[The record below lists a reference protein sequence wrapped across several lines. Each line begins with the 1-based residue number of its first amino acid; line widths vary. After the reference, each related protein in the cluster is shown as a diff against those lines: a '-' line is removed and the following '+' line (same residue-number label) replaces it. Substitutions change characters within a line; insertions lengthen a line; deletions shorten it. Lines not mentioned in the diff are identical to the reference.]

1 MDRVKPQT
9 NRRSLSRL
17 AWLGGAVLMVGCV
30 GVALAFTDFST
41 ARVDPANLTIST
53 VEQGTLEVKVRGSGQ
68 LLPKNVEYLGA
79 QVSGRVVKKLVQPGD
94 VVKAGQVMLELANPK
109 LVVTSEEAASAWEG
123 AVTELRATESELKT
137 DLLNQ
142 EIALTQAKFAL
153 QSAQLQMQAES
164 ELKEANLVPDVQFQ
178 RTKLSVVQLK
188 QALDIGQ
195 DRVNAIRANIKMQ
208 VAVKQAKVTEL
219 GRALERAKGDVRNL
233 QIVAGIDGI
242 VQAFKLNIGQE
253 LAAGESL
260 GRIAQS
266 GLLYAELKVPAGDA
280 SDVQIGQPV
289 VVDTHNGVVNGVVTR
304 VDPAIT
310 EGTVVVDVGLKDAL
324 PAGAR
329 PQLAVDGDIYLV
341 RLPNTVFVRKPS
353 YAQNNASVPVYKVDA
368 SGKYADKL
376 VVQSGKLSLTT
387 MQVLRG
393 LKAGDRIIT
402 SEAGDWQGKDRI
414 RIR

>member
-1 MDRVKPQT
+1 M
-9 NRRSLSRL
+9 L
-17 AWLGGAVLMVGCV
+17 VGCV
-30 GVALAFTDFST
+30 GGALAFTDFST

-53 VEQGTLEVKVRGSGQ
+53 VEQGTLEIKVRGSGQ
-68 LLPKNVEYLGA
+68 LLPKNVESLSA
-79 QVSGRVVKKLVQPGD
+79 QVSGRVVRKLVEPGD
-94 VVKAGQVMLELANPK
+94 AVKAGQVLLELANPK
-109 LVVTSEEAASAWEG
+109 LVVTAEEAESAWEG

-142 EIALTQAKFAL
+142 EVALTQAKFAL
-153 QSAQLQMQAES
+153 QSAQLQLQAES
-164 ELKEANLVPDVQFQ
+164 ELKQANLVPDVQYQ

-195 DRVNAIRANIKMQ
+195 DRVNAIRANIKIQ

-219 GRALERAKGDVRNL
+219 ARALERAKGDVRNL
-233 QIVAGIDGI
+233 KVVAGIDGT

-253 LAAGESL
+253 LAAGESV
-260 GRIAQS
+260 GRIAQA
-266 GLLYAELKVPAGDA
+266 GLLYAELKVPAGDSA
-280 SDVQIGQPV
+280 DVQTGQAV
-289 VVDTHNGVVNGVVTR
+289 QIDTHNGVVNGEVTR

-310 EGTVVVDVGLKDAL
+310 DGTVVVDVGLKDAL

-329 PQLAVDGDIYLV
+329 PQLAVDGDIYLL
-341 RLPNTVFVRKPS
+341 RLPNAVYVRKPP
-353 YAQNNASVPVYKVDA
+353 YAKNNTNVPVYKVDA
-368 SGKYADKL
+368 AGKYADRL

>member
-1 MDRVKPQT
+1 M
-9 NRRSLSRL
+9 L
-17 AWLGGAVLMVGCV
+17 VGCV
-30 GVALAFTDFST
+30 GGALAFTDFST

-53 VEQGTLEVKVRGSGQ
+53 VEQGTLEIKVRGSGQ
-68 LLPKNVEYLGA
+68 LLPKNVEYLSA
-79 QVSGRVVKKLVQPGD
+79 QVSGRVVRKLVEPGD
-94 VVKAGQVMLELANPK
+94 AVKANQVLLELANPK
-109 LVVTSEEAASAWEG
+109 LVVTAEEAESAWEG

-142 EIALTQAKFAL
+142 EVALTQAKFAL
-153 QSAQLQMQAES
+153 QSAQLQLQAES
-164 ELKEANLVPDVQFQ
+164 ELKEANLVPDVQYQ

-195 DRVNAIRANIKMQ
+195 DRVNAIRANIKIQ

-219 GRALERAKGDVRNL
+219 ARALQRAKGDVRNL
-233 QIVAGIDGI
+233 KVVAGIDGT

-253 LAAGESL
+253 LAAGESV
-260 GRIAQS
+260 GRIAQA
-266 GLLYAELKVPAGDA
+266 GLLYAELKVPAGDSA
-280 SDVQIGQPV
+280 DVQTGQAV
-289 VVDTHNGVVNGVVTR
+289 QIDTHNGVVNGEVTR

-310 EGTVVVDVGLKDAL
+310 DGTVVVDVGLKDAL

-329 PQLAVDGDIYLV
+329 PQLAVDGDIYLL
-341 RLPNTVFVRKPS
+341 RLPNAVYVRKPS
-353 YAQNNASVPVYKVDA
+353 YAKNNTNVPVYKVDV
-368 SGKYADKL
+368 SGKYAERL

-402 SEAGDWQGKDRI
+402 SDAGDWQSKDRI